1 LLLVLIIKFIAQ
13 LNLNYQPIT
22 MKHLYKL
29 SLVLFLLPLFS
40 LAQSNYKPGYV
51 VTLKGDTLHGFIDYQ
66 SWDSNPTS
74 ISFKS
79 AVTDRKPQKFTVSN
93 ISYFNADGQETY
105 QKYTGPISM
114 DVTDYMHLGTGRDTS
129 FRIDSVFLKVLQKG
143 KNVAL
148 YSYTD
153 NLKTRFYIGDAPYY
167 TPIELGY
174 KLYLDTQTGR
184 SVTENTYQKQLFALA
199 TKYNVLDD
207 NLTNAF
213 ASADYRKPDLLPIVS
228 KINKVS
234 KTEYAKKYSDHAKVN
249 FFISAALNA
258 ANTTSSSSS
267 GYSEGG
273 GKSYTSLLPA
283 LSLGINIAP
292 NPNTGRVQF
301 RADLSFT
308 ENQFNTSYQ
317 LKVSPYAGVTSSFN
331 QLGVSFIPQVI
342 YNFYNSENFK
352 FYGGVGIALT
362 YLSYSNSSFKSQN
375 PGTSL
380 DGIDTGDPYY
390 FNNIN
395 NSFLLKLGV
404 QFNKR
409 FEIFADYFTSSPT
422 TKNGYFEFN
431 TATEQLGFI
440 YFFGK

>member
-1 LLLVLIIKFIAQ
+1 
-13 LNLNYQPIT
+13 

-29 SLVLFLLPLFS
+29 SLALFLLPLFS

-93 ISYFNADGQETY
+93 ISYFNADGQEIY
-105 QKYTGPISM
+105 QKYTGPIST
-114 DVTDYMHLGTGRDTS
+114 DITDYMHLGTGRDTS

-167 TPIELGY
+167 TPIELVY

-184 SVTENTYQKQLFALA
+184 SVTGNTYQKQLFALA
-199 TKYNVLDD
+199 TKYNALDD

-213 ASADYRKPDLLPIVS
+213 ASADYRNPDLLPIVS

-234 KTEYAKKYSDHAKVN
+234 KTEYAKKYADHSAIN
-249 FFISAALNA
+249 FFVGAALNA
-258 ANTTSSSSS
+258 SSTTSPSMSS
-267 GYSEGG
+267 YTEAG
-273 GKSYTSLLPA
+273 GKSCTSLLPA
-283 LSLGINIAP
+283 LSLGINIVP
-292 NPNTGRVQF
+292 NPNTGKLQI
-301 RADLSFT
+301 RAELSLT
-308 ENQFNTSYQ
+308 ENQFSSSYV
-317 LKVSPYAGVTSSFN
+317 LKVSPYVGVKSSFN
-331 QLGVSFIPQVI
+331 QFGIAFTPQLI

-352 FYGGVGIALT
+352 VFGGAGVVI
-362 YLSYSNSSFKSQN
+362 SYYKFSNAAFVSQN
-375 PGTSL
+375 PNTSITYIA
-380 DGIDTGDPYY
+380 DNDPYV
-390 FNNIN
+390 FNNLN
-395 NSFLLKLGV
+395 TGFLLKAGV
-404 QFNKR
+404 QLNKR
-409 FEIFADYFTSSPT
+409 VEIFANYYGSTAIT
-422 TKNGYFEFN
+422 QGGYFSLSN
-431 TATEQLGFI
+431 SNKQIGIL